1 MKKKNI
7 LILLGVVILVILIIS
22 SYFIFFKKDK
32 NITDAEK
39 FAKEYTKLSSDN
51 VFTYKSLKEVNK
63 ILEKGTGVVYLGFPE
78 CPWCQEY
85 VKYVNEV
92 AKKVDLDKVY
102 YFNIREDRTNNTE
115 DYQTTIKLLR
125 DYLPTD
131 EEGNP
136 RVYVPLIAVI
146 QNGKVVI
153 TDYETAQDTKG
164 YDTPEEY
171 WANEDLDA
179 LKIRLEKAFNTVKSN
194 VCTDCNK

>member
-32 NITDAEK
+32 EITDGEK

-51 VFTYKSLKEVNK
+51 VFTYRSLKEVNK
-63 ILEKGTGVVYLGFPE
+63 MLEKGTGVVYLGFPE

-85 VKYVNEV
+85 VKYIEEI
-92 AKKVDLDKVY
+92 AKKVGIDKVY
-102 YFNIREDRTNNTE
+102 YSNVLEDRSNNTE
-115 DYQTTIKLLR
+115 EYQTTIKLLK
-125 DYLPTD
+125 DYLPND

-136 RVYVPLIAVI
+136 RVYVPLVVVI
-146 QNGKVVI
+146 KNGKVVI
-153 TDYETAQDTKG
+153 ADYETAKDTKG
-164 YDTPEEY
+164 YKDPEEY
-171 WANEDLDA
+171 WANEDLEG
-179 LKIRLEKAFNTVKSN
+179 LKTRLEKAFNTVKSN

>member
-171 WANEDLDA
+171 WVNEDLDA
-179 LKIRLEKAFNTVKSN
+179 LKTRLEKAFNTVKSN

>member
-39 FAKEYTKLSSDN
+39 FAKEYTKLSSNN

-179 LKIRLEKAFNTVKSN
+179 LKTRLEKAFNTVKSN

>member
-51 VFTYKSLKEVNK
+51 VFTYRSLKEVNK
-63 ILEKGTGVVYLGFPE
+63 MLEKGTGVVYLGFPE

-85 VKYVNEV
+85 VKYIEEI
-92 AKKVDLDKVY
+92 AKKVGIDKVY
-102 YFNIREDRTNNTE
+102 YSNVLEDRSNNTE
-115 DYQTTIKLLR
+115 EYQTTIKLLK
-125 DYLPTD
+125 DYLPND

-136 RVYVPLIAVI
+136 RVYVPLVVVI
-146 QNGKVVI
+146 KNGKVVI
-153 TDYETAQDTKG
+153 ADYETAKDTKG
-164 YDTPEEY
+164 YKDPEEY
-171 WANEDLDA
+171 WANEDLEG
-179 LKIRLEKAFNTVKSN
+179 LKTRLEKAFNTVKSN

>member
-92 AKKVDLDKVY
+92 AKKVGLDKVY

-164 YDTPEEY
+164 YGAPEEY

-179 LKIRLEKAFNTVKSN
+179 LKTRLEKAFNTVKSN

>member
-92 AKKVDLDKVY
+92 AKKVGLDKVY

-179 LKIRLEKAFNTVKSN
+179 LKTRLEKAFNTVKSN

>member
-32 NITDAEK
+32 NINDAEK

-92 AKKVDLDKVY
+92 AKKVGLDKVY

-179 LKIRLEKAFNTVKSN
+179 LKTRLEKAFNTVKSN

>member
-7 LILLGVVILVILIIS
+7 LILLGVVILVILLIS

-153 TDYETAQDTKG
+153 TDYETAEDTKG

-179 LKIRLEKAFNTVKSN
+179 LKTRLEKAFNTVKSN

>member
-179 LKIRLEKAFNTVKSN
+179 LKTRLEKAFNTVKSN

>member
-32 NITDAEK
+32 DITDAEK

-115 DYQTTIKLLR
+115 DYQTTIKLLK

-153 TDYETAQDTKG
+153 TDYETAEDTKG

-179 LKIRLEKAFNTVKSN
+179 LKTRLEKAFNTVKSN

>member
-39 FAKEYTKLSSDN
+39 FSKEYTKLSSDT
-51 VFTYKSLKEVNK
+51 VFTYRSLKEVNK

-92 AKKVDLDKVY
+92 AKKVGLDKIY

-153 TDYETAQDTKG
+153 TDYETAEDTKG

-179 LKIRLEKAFNTVKSN
+179 LKTRLEKAFNTVKSN

>member
-92 AKKVDLDKVY
+92 AKKVGLDKIY

-131 EEGNP
+131 EEGNS

-179 LKIRLEKAFNTVKSN
+179 LKTRLEKAFNTVKSN

>member
-85 VKYVNEV
+85 VKYANEV
-92 AKKVDLDKVY
+92 AKKVGLDKVY

-164 YDTPEEY
+164 YGTPEEY

-179 LKIRLEKAFNTVKSN
+179 LKTRLEKAFNTVKSN

>member
-92 AKKVDLDKVY
+92 AKKVGLDKVY

-164 YDTPEEY
+164 YGTPEEY

-179 LKIRLEKAFNTVKSN
+179 LKTRLEKAFNTVKSN

>member
-32 NITDAEK
+32 DITDAEK

-92 AKKVDLDKVY
+92 AKKVGLDKVY

-153 TDYETAQDTKG
+153 TDYETAEDTKG

-179 LKIRLEKAFNTVKSN
+179 LKTRLEKAFNTVKSN

>member
-7 LILLGVVILVILIIS
+7 LILSGVVILVILIIS
-22 SYFIFFKKDK
+22 SYFVFFKKDK
-32 NITDAEK
+32 DITDAEK

-51 VFTYKSLKEVNK
+51 VFTYRSLKEVNK

-92 AKKVDLDKVY
+92 AKKVGLDKVY
-102 YFNIREDRTNNTE
+102 YFNIKEDRTNNTE
-115 DYQTTIKLLR
+115 EYQTTIKLLR

-153 TDYETAQDTKG
+153 TDYETAEDTKG

-179 LKIRLEKAFNTVKSN
+179 LKTRLEKAFNTVKSN

>member
-32 NITDAEK
+32 DITDAEK

-92 AKKVDLDKVY
+92 AKKVGLEKVY

-153 TDYETAQDTKG
+153 TDYETAEDTKG

-179 LKIRLEKAFNTVKSN
+179 LKTRLEKAFNTVKSN

>member
-39 FAKEYTKLSSDN
+39 FAKEYTKLSNDN

-153 TDYETAQDTKG
+153 TDYETAEDTKG

-179 LKIRLEKAFNTVKSN
+179 LKTRLEKAFNTVKSN

>member
-39 FAKEYTKLSSDN
+39 FAKEYTKLSNDN

-92 AKKVDLDKVY
+92 AKKVGLDKVY

-153 TDYETAQDTKG
+153 TDYETAEDTKG

-179 LKIRLEKAFNTVKSN
+179 LKTRLEKAFNTVKSN

>member
-92 AKKVDLDKVY
+92 AKKVGLDKVY

-153 TDYETAQDTKG
+153 TDYETAEDTKG

-179 LKIRLEKAFNTVKSN
+179 LKTRLEKAFNTVKSK

>member
-32 NITDAEK
+32 DITDAEK
-39 FAKEYTKLSSDN
+39 FAKEYTKLSNDN

-92 AKKVDLDKVY
+92 AKKVGLDKVY

-153 TDYETAQDTKG
+153 TDYETAEDTKG

-179 LKIRLEKAFNTVKSN
+179 LKTRLEKAFNTVKSN

>member
-7 LILLGVVILVILIIS
+7 LILLGVVILAILIIS

-92 AKKVDLDKVY
+92 AKKVGLDKVY

-153 TDYETAQDTKG
+153 TDYETAEDTKG
-164 YDTPEEY
+164 YGTPEEY

-179 LKIRLEKAFNTVKSN
+179 LKTRLEKAFNTVKSN

>member
-22 SYFIFFKKDK
+22 SYFIFFKKDM

-51 VFTYKSLKEVNK
+51 IFTYKSLKEVNK

-92 AKKVDLDKVY
+92 AKKVGLDKVY
-102 YFNIREDRTNNTE
+102 YFNIREDRTN
-115 DYQTTIKLLR
+115 IKLLR

-153 TDYETAQDTKG
+153 TDYETAEDTKG

-179 LKIRLEKAFNTVKSN
+179 LKTRLEKAFNTVKSN

>member
-32 NITDAEK
+32 SITDAEK

-153 TDYETAQDTKG
+153 TDYETAEDTKG

-179 LKIRLEKAFNTVKSN
+179 LKTRLEKAFNTVKSN

>member
-153 TDYETAQDTKG
+153 TDYETAEDTKG

-179 LKIRLEKAFNTVKSN
+179 LKTRLEKAFNTVKSN

>member
-39 FAKEYTKLSSDN
+39 FSKEYTKLSSDN
-51 VFTYKSLKEVNK
+51 VFTYRSLKEINK

-179 LKIRLEKAFNTVKSN
+179 LKTRLEKAFNTVKSN

>member
-7 LILLGVVILVILIIS
+7 LILSGVVILVILIIS
-22 SYFIFFKKDK
+22 SYFVFFKKDK
-32 NITDAEK
+32 DITDAEK

-51 VFTYKSLKEVNK
+51 VFTYRSLKEVNK

-92 AKKVDLDKVY
+92 AKKVGLDKVY
-102 YFNIREDRTNNTE
+102 YFNIKEDRTNNTE
-115 DYQTTIKLLR
+115 EYQTTIKLLR

-153 TDYETAQDTKG
+153 TDYETAEDTKG

-179 LKIRLEKAFNTVKSN
+179 LKTRLETAFNTVKSN

>member
-92 AKKVDLDKVY
+92 AKKVGLDKVY

-153 TDYETAQDTKG
+153 TDYETAEDTKG

-179 LKIRLEKAFNTVKSN
+179 LKTRLEKAFNTVKSN

>member
-92 AKKVDLDKVY
+92 AKKVGLDKIY

-179 LKIRLEKAFNTVKSN
+179 LKTRLEKAFNTVKSN

>member
-32 NITDAEK
+32 NIIDAEK

-164 YDTPEEY
+164 YGTPEEY

-179 LKIRLEKAFNTVKSN
+179 LKTRLEKAFNTVKSN

>member
-7 LILLGVVILVILIIS
+7 LILLGVVILVLLIIS

-92 AKKVDLDKVY
+92 AKKVGLDKIY

-179 LKIRLEKAFNTVKSN
+179 LKTRLEKAFNTVKSN